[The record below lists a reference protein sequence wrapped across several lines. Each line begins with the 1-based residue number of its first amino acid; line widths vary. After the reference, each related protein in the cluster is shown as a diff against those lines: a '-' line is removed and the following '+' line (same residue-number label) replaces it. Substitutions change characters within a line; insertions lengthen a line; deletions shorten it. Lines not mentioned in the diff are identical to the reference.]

1 MWIICK
7 LPTDLIQFQS
17 KPLQAFFFFFCIYR
31 QADSKICKGKAK
43 GLELKHFR
51 KKYITV
57 EGITLS
63 NIKTYYKIS
72 TQNCVEMVGEH
83 THWPI
88 EQIVNLEINPPMTAI
103 RFLINMQ
110 KQLKGERVS
119 FSAN

>member
-1 MWIICK
+1 MRESKDPINREMYHVHQ
-7 LPTDLIQFQS
+7 LEDLHN
-17 KPLQAFFFFFCIYR
+17 KDVNYLQITYRFNTIPIKTSAGFLFSFCIYR
-31 QADSKICKGKAK
+31 QADSKIYKGKAK

-83 THWPI
+83 TH
-88 EQIVNLEINPPMTAI
+88 
-103 RFLINMQ
+103 
-110 KQLKGERVS
+110 
-119 FSAN
+119 